1 MPILFDLDQWS
12 HTCGPPDVF
21 VHPAWLSIISF
32 IIIMSEIL
40 TKFVNIT
47 TISKHNF
54 NFKRQK
60 SKSRFIVALWTCMI
74 LKGHCYFQLVPRY
87 IFEFLCGPRTLFFVN
102 LGTSHIFEFEAHE
115 VNFTNIFAAVFIR
128 ADLKSAKRQSSHQ
141 CLFALLGSA
150 ARKTLVN

>member
-60 SKSRFIVALWTCMI
+60 SKSKFIVALWTCMI
-74 LKGHCYFQLVPRY
+74 LKGHCYFQLWSPDT
-87 IFEFLCGPRTLFFVN
+87 FLNSYAVRGLFFRQFGDLTYIWVW
-102 LGTSHIFEFEAHE
+102 GPWGQFHQHFCSSFYTCRSQKRKKTVKSSVSFCAFG
-115 VNFTNIFAAVFIR
+115 IR
-128 ADLKSAKRQSSHQ
+128 CS
-141 CLFALLGSA
+141 
-150 ARKTLVN
+150 